1 MKNIDNSMKQWLKR
15 GAIAATIAGAL
26 LVSTAHAGVE
36 TLRGSAVAEATQADV
51 WKRAAE
57 YEPGTSRVALTEIEG
72 LVREALKGG
81 PRRSKRVAMGL
92 ARLVES
98 GEATTAARSFACRQL
113 ARIGSKESVPALAG
127 LLTDASLAHMARY
140 ALQRIPDEE
149 AGDALRDALGQTDG
163 VLRIGIINS
172 LGARRDRS
180 AVSIVSDL
188 LVEADRDTAVAII
201 EMLGEV
207 GDKSAA
213 RVLTQLADARGAT
226 GAKAPTDLLA
236 DAVLRC
242 ADTLAS
248 EASVTVARDLYALAG
263 REGHHTHV
271 RIAGLRGLAHLQP
284 VETAPVV
291 ADLLTSADPAWSGAA
306 RQLIVEVGGAE
317 ATLAYAGLLAAAD
330 GEQRLLLIEAIAERG
345 DPNAAPEVMA
355 LMLGEDREV
364 ITAAI
369 RALGSVGD
377 DSCVS
382 SLALLASAGSEDAR
396 HSLSSMRTPN
406 VNAAIGAALLTEPVS
421 EVRVELALALG
432 ARRATEQVKALL
444 TAAKDD
450 KFRDVRMAAISSI
463 GTLAGPEHLSEML
476 VIATEV
482 TDRKEAASA
491 IDAVVAIGERAGDVD
506 ACTGPVIASL
516 VMAGEQSR
524 IPPLLRILGRFGGER
539 ALVAV
544 SRYVY
549 AEGET
554 GAAAREAIAQ
564 WPDAVAA
571 ETLLDL
577 AGRTTDPAV
586 RQAAF
591 RGFVGTASKPGGRS
605 PEATV
610 KLFRQSL
617 ELAQSDELK
626 KCALEGIASLSHPDA
641 LFLAGSHLQSE
652 ATRREAALAL
662 VTVAHTVGDRHQDA
676 ARGAVERAVKA
687 CPEDD
692 EIRRRAGA
700 ALDRIE
706 RFEDYVTIWHFAGPY
721 KKKDTD
727 GTAIFGVAFPPEPGG
742 PEGEVEWREVPG
754 VAIVEPGK
762 IDLNKIEGASN
773 TCGYLRTR
781 IVAEKG
787 CTAKLEIG
795 SDDGVIVW
803 LNGERVHAKN
813 AMRGLSLGSDVV
825 NVELREGENELL
837 LKITQGGGGWE
848 AAVRIRSEAGEHLDG
863 IQVVHPR

>member
-1 MKNIDNSMKQWLKR
+1 MKNIDSNMKQWMKR

-26 LVSTAHAGVE
+26 LVSTAHAGLE
-36 TLRGSAVAEATQADV
+36 TLTGFTVAESTQADV
-51 WKRAAE
+51 WKQAAT

-72 LVREALKGG
+72 LVREALKAG
-81 PRRSKRVAMGL
+81 PRRSQRVVLGL
-92 ARLVES
+92 VSLVES
-98 GEATTAARSFACRQL
+98 GEATTAARAFACRQL

-127 LLTDASLAHMARY
+127 LLTDASLSHMARY

-149 AGDALRDALGQTDG
+149 AGKALRETLGKTEG

-172 LGARRDRS
+172 LGGRRDRS
-180 AVSIVSDL
+180 AVPIVADL
-188 LVEADRDTAVAII
+188 LVKADRDTAVAII
-201 EMLGEV
+201 EMLGQV
-207 GDKSAA
+207 GDESAA
-213 RVLTQLADARGAT
+213 RVLTQLADARGAA

-242 ADTLAS
+242 ADTLAA
-248 EASVTVARDLYALAG
+248 EGSVAVAGDLYALAG

-271 RIAGLRGLAHLQP
+271 RIAGLRGLVYLQP

-306 RQLIVEVGGAE
+306 RQLIVEVGGAD
-317 ATLAYAGLLAAAD
+317 ATLAYASLLAEAA
-330 GEQRLLLIEAIAERG
+330 GEQQLLLIEAIAERG

-377 DSCVS
+377 DTCVS

-406 VNAAIGAALLTEPVS
+406 VDAAIGATLLTEPVS

-432 ARRATEQVKALL
+432 ARRATDQVKALL

-450 KFRDVRMAAISSI
+450 KFRDVRLAAISSL
-463 GTLAGPEHLSEML
+463 GTLAGPEHLPEML

-482 TDRKEAASA
+482 SDRKEAATA
-491 IDAVVAIGERAGDVD
+491 IDAVVAIGERVGDVD
-506 ACTGPVIASL
+506 ECTGPVIASL
-516 VMAGEQSR
+516 VFAGEESR
-524 IPPLLRILGRFGGER
+524 IPPLLRILGRFGGEK

-544 SRYVY
+544 SRWVY
-549 AEGET
+549 ADSET
-554 GAAAREAIAQ
+554 GEAARGAIAH
-564 WPDAVAA
+564 WPDAEAA

-577 AGRTTDPAV
+577 ARRTEDPLV
-586 RQAAF
+586 RLAAF
-591 RGFVGTASKPGGRS
+591 QGFVGTASKPGGRT

-610 KLFRQSL
+610 KLFRLSL
-617 ELAQSDELK
+617 ELAQDDEMK
-626 KCALEGIASLSHPDA
+626 KCALAGIASLSHPDA
-641 LFLAGSHLQSE
+641 LFLANPHLQNE

-662 VTVAHTVGDRHQDA
+662 VTVAHTVGDRHQTA

-687 CPEDD
+687 CPEDG

-706 RFEDYVTIWHFAGPY
+706 RFEDYVTIWHFAGPF
-721 KKKDTD
+721 KQKDTD
-727 GTAIFGVAFPPEPGG
+727 GTAIFDVTFPPEPGG

-754 VAIVEPGK
+754 EAIVEPGK
-762 IDLNKIEGASN
+762 IDLNKIEGASH

-781 IVAEKG
+781 IVAEEA

-803 LNGERVHAKN
+803 LNGEQVHAKN
-813 AMRGLSLGSDVV
+813 AMRGLTLGSDVV

-848 AAVRIRSEAGEHLDG
+848 AAVRIRSEEGKHLDG
-863 IQVVHPR
+863 IQVVNPR